1 MAQQLVA
8 AAREARAA
16 GASRMSDGEQDGDG
30 HPRAAESI
38 LAVPN
43 GANLLAKPRP
53 PLSYS
58 VTEAA
63 GRIPALRPP
72 KSSQRDANWIGNA
85 RIWLTSSDSLPPL
98 INPGPRYA
106 GYRRKT
112 SLHLRPVHHRDSPPK
127 PQEPPSRRR
136 RATMV
141 SQHGILL
148 AASIISDHFGALV
161 SVSSSPLLLLPFF
174 LAAGAECHALT
185 SDHPIPLSQ
194 KVLSCLLRRGPLSLQ
209 EIIRRVELSPGQVKN
224 ALLVLIQHNWAAD
237 KTVTLYLAIF
247 DNVLHRLRFT
257 KFLSV
262 IREDIP
268 ESEALIEGL
277 LLNGR
282 LTFDQLMER
291 TISKISEGMS
301 IY

>member
-1 MAQQLVA
+1 
-8 AAREARAA
+8 
-16 GASRMSDGEQDGDG
+16 
-30 HPRAAESI
+30 
-38 LAVPN
+38 
-43 GANLLAKPRP
+43 
-53 PLSYS
+53 
-58 VTEAA
+58 
-63 GRIPALRPP
+63 
-72 KSSQRDANWIGNA
+72 
-85 RIWLTSSDSLPPL
+85 
-98 INPGPRYA
+98 
-106 GYRRKT
+106 
-112 SLHLRPVHHRDSPPK
+112 
-127 PQEPPSRRR
+127 
-136 RATMV
+136 MV

-161 SVSSSPLLLLPFF
+161 S
-174 LAAGAECHALT
+174 
-185 SDHPIPLSQ
+185 

-224 ALLVLIQHNWAAD
+224 ALLVLIQHNCVQAFSTPRGAAD

-291 TISKISEGMS
+291 TISKISEGSTIPKREEIRMNFNKLVYAHYVERCPKPEPFFDPLVDEQPTS
-301 IY
+301 SRKRASKTIEEIHRMQMILIINLLLGVSGNMNP